1 MGARSSDYELVF
13 QVNSGILGESFNL
26 MVLVQIH
33 WKQRQRFEV
42 LCTDSLFGKRIQGV
56 EVRMGG
62 EMEKVEEPTKGVSLN
77 WPRL

>member
-1 MGARSSDYELVF
+1 
-13 QVNSGILGESFNL
+13 